1 MRDGSSEMLFATLL
15 EGTRSRLAVLCAS
28 FRVAPQDFED
38 LVQESFLALWR
49 KRREIENPEAWLIRA
64 LRLECLRYQRRGR
77 RQRHVAVE
85 EATLELLADAGGPSE
100 EALGLHHDLRVLL
113 LRLPARHR
121 ALIHLRFELGLTS
134 EETAKHLGYQ
144 PASLKKTTTRCL
156 RALRSHLIRPPA
168 LQGSHSK
175 NRKHES

>member
-1 MRDGSSEMLFATLL
+1 MHDRSSEAFFAALL
-15 EGTRSRLAVLCAS
+15 EGTRSRLAALCAS

-38 LVQESFLALWR
+38 LVQESLLALWR

-64 LRLECLRYQRRGR
+64 LRLECLRYQRRGS
-77 RQRHVAVE
+77 RQRHVAVD

-121 ALIHLRFELGLTS
+121 ALIHLRFELGLTP
-134 EETAKHLGYQ
+134 EETARHLGYQ

-156 RALRSHLIRPPA
+156 RALRSQLIRPPA
-168 LQGSHSK
+168 LLASHS
-175 NRKHES
+175 RLPRA